1 MEKDKGGKGKW
12 KMIDWIKYHNNA
24 FFLFWFN
31 CAMRSLGSTIKGF
44 LEKWTTAPLTLLV
57 KSLWQIHHYYSERME
72 KWRTKSMWI
81 VNLYFRGN
89 QEKIRM
95 RIWINNEQI
104 IQQDFCL
111 YQSIVRNPC
120 NTITNFQI
128 NLCSNTREI
137 GNKVQSNY
145 DSKNYEKCFFFGVVR
160 GYNSFFPKKTSF
172 SPKKALGEPSAAP
185 PREKGAPP
193 REKGASGALGGP

>member
-1 MEKDKGGKGKW
+1 M
-12 KMIDWIKYHNNA
+12 
-24 FFLFWFN
+24 
-31 CAMRSLGSTIKGF
+31 SLKHKILSSTIRVF
-44 LEKWTTAPLTLLV
+44 WEVDCLLHLHCLH
-57 KSLWQIHHYYSERME
+57 KLILQIHHYYSERME

>member
-1 MEKDKGGKGKW
+1 MFVRSKW
-12 KMIDWIKYHNNA
+12 NSCSGQSLLEDIAMIKSCSLNSIIWLWWKKNYMVR
-24 FFLFWFN
+24 FL
-31 CAMRSLGSTIKGF
+31 SSTIRGF
-44 LEKWTTAPLTLLV
+44 REVDCQLHLHCLQ
-57 KSLWQIHHYYSERME
+57 KSLWQIPHYYSERME

-160 GYNSFFPKKTSF
+160 GITSF
-172 SPKKALGEPSAAP
+172 
-185 PREKGAPP
+185 
-193 REKGASGALGGP
+193 ALGGVLGGSA

>member
-1 MEKDKGGKGKW
+1 M
-12 KMIDWIKYHNNA
+12 
-24 FFLFWFN
+24 
-31 CAMRSLGSTIKGF
+31 SLKHKILSSTIRGF
-44 LEKWTTAPLTLLV
+44 REVDCQLHLHCLQKLILQTR
-57 KSLWQIHHYYSERME
+57 HHYSKRME

-81 VNLYFRGN
+81 VNLYFIGN